1 MKHPH
6 HATRHQAQ
14 PTPPA
19 KSSPAAVEPAGHDD
33 DMEVKLREAAYFRYL
48 ARGAELGH
56 DLEDWLQAESQMLE
70 SGKANDASH

>member
-1 MKHPH
+1 
-6 HATRHQAQ
+6 
-14 PTPPA
+14 
-19 KSSPAAVEPAGHDD
+19 
-33 DMEVKLREAAYFRYL
+33 MEVKLREAAYFRYL